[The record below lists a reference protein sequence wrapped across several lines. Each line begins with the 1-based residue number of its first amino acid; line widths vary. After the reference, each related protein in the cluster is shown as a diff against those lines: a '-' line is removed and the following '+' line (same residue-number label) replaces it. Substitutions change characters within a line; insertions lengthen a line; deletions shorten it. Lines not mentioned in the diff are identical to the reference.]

1 MASSSCSS
9 DVVLTFSVDS
19 LQVVPGLLATAVVLG
34 IVIGVVAAGLL
45 CWYVL
50 LPLLSRKVKEKVV
63 AVENK
68 PDVIQDNQDVISKAK
83 KKTKVKD
90 SKLLPLVEEGDQLS
104 NNGVAAFA
112 LKAKV
117 VYPINQKFR
126 PLADGASNPSL
137 HENYKRTQLPNQIF
151 EDSAESSMESMSQG
165 EKEDGSSTTTI
176 HSNTSLDRFYER
188 IFPRIN
194 SFPEVLQC
202 NGCDMKLCLYSLCL
216 QSLPLIENE
225 LRQEQ
230 YTMFVQIL
238 RINLTNLLLEKKI
251 DRDLYMHI
259 VSSEETALE
268 ELEQKYRTRLMS
280 NKSSHGKG
288 SEAQTMEDIER
299 REREYSDHLIRNLE
313 GFWNQIENVHQLLHD
328 KAKCS
333 YDEAERI
340 MMNMVQ
346 KMIIVESILYD
357 SQEELAMEIQ
367 EKMIRWEHMAK
378 VVDSLKYQIQEES
391 ECRLNAV
398 SKTLEQLTIK
408 KKLTVRQKERHL
420 TELFKD
426 FWEEVSRYNKDCYQQ
441 TKAAIAEHLGHRNK
455 LIEILQKKQKE
466 ECSKFLAGA
475 EGSVDADDFIKEYHK
490 LLEDERELQGALEDE
505 EDCKAIDAVA
515 ELCKELYTGASQTF
529 ERLVK
534 KLFLQ
539 TLPEISNLT
548 LGECERMKHELRH
561 NLSIELEKAEN
572 ERKTKIKLFQEM
584 LVQEKQLWPKEQV
597 RSSALDKYM
606 CETQQEIVQG
616 VLNRLNGLSE
626 DSNKFALQKHKFLL
640 RSVLRTL
647 ALRNIAM
654 ATLTQ
659 MRMSRK
665 IVIVQELKEQHA
677 LEKCKWHLQD
687 EEQWQTQKE
696 MEAHILEEENKLE
709 EETWRAR
716 SDSQQQLLLD
726 LTDANNGIRQHMERT
741 IGQMLIHH
749 AQQEAAKS
757 MMEDN
762 GEFKERLVEAAVESV
777 YVTSNSVN
785 KLVQGYSQNLEQIL
799 KDHEKEKNKQMKA
812 IKEDASKLRSNHKL
826 TKTKTK
832 KKFPEPSSTYDLH
845 KGLISQQNQ
854 LLEKLRRFQQIS
866 LDSLKQKKLVVHLLE
881 GQLEN
886 KLKDAEQEFIAELAS
901 MARIRLTDNNSSV
914 NRNVHSEPSSKIP
927 SMKKLK

>member
-1 MASSSCSS
+1 MASCSS

-19 LQVVPGLLATAVVLG
+19 LQVLPGLLATAVLLG
-34 IVIGVVAAGLL
+34 IVTGVAAAGLL

-50 LPLLSRKVKEKVV
+50 LPLLSRKTKEKVV
-63 AVENK
+63 IVDNK
-68 PDVIQDNQDVISKAK
+68 PDVIQDTQDVASKGK
-83 KKTKVKD
+83 KKMKIKD
-90 SKLLPLVEEGDQLS
+90 SKLLPLEEEGDQLS

-137 HENYKRTQLPNQIF
+137 HENYKRTRLPNQIF
-151 EDSAESSMESMSQG
+151 EDFAESSMESMSQG
-165 EKEDGSSTTTI
+165 EKDDGSSSTTI

-188 IFPRIN
+188 MFPRVK

-202 NGCDMKLCLYSLCL
+202 NGSDVKLCLYSLCL
-216 QSLPLIENE
+216 QSLPFLENE

-238 RINLTNLLLEKKI
+238 RINLTDLLLEKKI
-251 DRDLYMHI
+251 DRELYTHI
-259 VSSEETALE
+259 ISAQEMELE
-268 ELEQKYRTRLMS
+268 ELEQKYRSRLMS
-280 NKSSHGKG
+280 NKSFHGKG
-288 SEAQTMEDIER
+288 SESQTMEDIER

-313 GFWNQIENVHQLLHD
+313 GFWNQIDNVHQILHD

-340 MMNMVQ
+340 MKNMIS
-346 KMIIVESILYD
+346 KMIVVESILWD

-378 VVDSLKYQIQEES
+378 VIESLKFQIQEES

-408 KKLTVRQKERHL
+408 KKLTVKQKERHL

-426 FWEEVSRYNKDCYQQ
+426 FWEEVARYNKDCYQE
-441 TKAAIAEHLGHRNK
+441 TKAAIGEHLGHRNK
-455 LIEILQKKQKE
+455 LLDILQKKQKE
-466 ECSKFLAGA
+466 ERLKFLAGA
-475 EGSVDADDFIKEYHK
+475 EGSVDADNFIKEYHK
-490 LLEDERELQGALEDE
+490 LLEDQRELLGALEDE

-515 ELCKELYTGASQTF
+515 ELCKELYTAASQTF
-529 ERLVK
+529 EKLVK

-539 TLPEISNLT
+539 KLPEITKLT
-548 LGECERMKHELRH
+548 LGECESMKHELRH
-561 NLSIELEKAEN
+561 NLSLELEKAEN

-584 LVQEKQLWPKEQV
+584 LVQEKQLWALEQV
-597 RSSALDKYM
+597 RSSALDKYV
-606 CETQQEIVQG
+606 CETQQQIVQW
-616 VLNRLNGLSE
+616 VLIRLSGLSE
-626 DSNKFALQKHKFLL
+626 DSNKFAFQRHKFLL

-709 EETWRAR
+709 EETWQAR
-716 SDSQQQLLLD
+716 SDFQQQLLLD
-726 LTDANNGIRQHMERT
+726 LTDANNGIRQHMEQT

-749 AQQEAAKS
+749 AQQEAAKT

-777 YVTSNSVN
+777 YVTSNNVN
-785 KLVQGYSQNLEQIL
+785 KLVQGYNQNLEIIL
-799 KDHEKEKNKQMKA
+799 KDHEKEKSKQLNA
-812 IKEDASKLRSNHKL
+812 IKEDASKLRNNHKPS
-826 TKTKTK
+826 KTKSK
-832 KKFPEPSSTYDLH
+832 KKLPGPSSSYDLH
-845 KGLISQQNQ
+845 KGLISQQKQ
-854 LLEKLRRFQQIS
+854 LLEKLRLFQQIR
-866 LDSLKQKKLVVHLLE
+866 LDSLKQKKSVLHLLE
-881 GQLEN
+881 AQLEN
-886 KLKDAEQEFIAELAS
+886 KLKDTEQEFIAELAS
-901 MARIRLTDNNSSV
+901 IAKIRLTDNNSSV
-914 NRNVHSEPSSKIP
+914 SRNVNPEPSSRIP
-927 SMKKLK
+927 SMKKSK

>member
-1 MASSSCSS
+1 MGNSE
-9 DVVLTFSVDS
+9 TF
-19 LQVVPGLLATAVVLG
+19 P
-34 IVIGVVAAGLL
+34 
-45 CWYVL
+45 
-50 LPLLSRKVKEKVV
+50 VKEKVV
-63 AVENK
+63 TLEKNK
-68 PDVIQDNQDVISKAK
+68 PDVNQVNQDAASKPQ
-83 KKTKVKD
+83 KKTKAKN
-90 SKLLPLVEEGDQLS
+90 SKLLPLEEEGDQLS

-137 HENYKRTQLPNQIF
+137 HENYKRTRLPNQIF
-151 EDSAESSMESMSQG
+151 EDFAESSMESMSQG
-165 EKEDGSSTTTI
+165 EKEDGSSSTTI

-188 IFPRIN
+188 MFPRVN

-202 NGCDMKLCLYSLCL
+202 NGCDVKLCLYSLCL
-216 QSLPLIENE
+216 QNLPLLDTE

-238 RINLTNLLLEKKI
+238 RINLTDLLQEKKI
-251 DRDLYMHI
+251 DRELYTHI
-259 VSSEETALE
+259 ISSQEAELE
-268 ELEQKYRTRLMS
+268 ELEQTYRTRLMS
-280 NKSSHGKG
+280 KKTSHGKG
-288 SEAQTMEDIER
+288 TESQTMEDIER

-313 GFWNQIENVHQLLHD
+313 GFWKQIESVHQLLHD

-340 MMNMVQ
+340 MMNVML
-346 KMIIVESILYD
+346 KMIAVENILCD
-357 SQEELAMEIQ
+357 SQEELVMEIQ
-367 EKMIRWEHMAK
+367 EKMIRWEHMTK
-378 VVDSLKYQIQEES
+378 VVESLKYQIQEES

-408 KKLTVRQKERHL
+408 KKLTVKQKERHL

-441 TKAAIAEHLGHRNK
+441 MKALIAEHMRHRNK

-466 ECSKFLAGA
+466 ERLSFLTRA
-475 EGSVDADDFIKEYHK
+475 EGTVDADHFITEYHK
-490 LLEDERELQGALEDE
+490 LLEDQRELQGALEDE
-505 EDCKAIDAVA
+505 EDCKAIDTVA
-515 ELCKELYTGASQTF
+515 ELCQELYTGASQRF
-529 ERLVK
+529 EKMVK
-534 KLFLQ
+534 KLCLQ
-539 TLPEISNLT
+539 TLPENTSLT
-548 LGECERMKHELRH
+548 LGECESMKHELRD
-561 NLSIELEKAEN
+561 NLSTELEKAEN

-584 LVQEKQLWPKEQV
+584 LLQEKQLWAKEQV
-597 RSSALDKYM
+597 RSSALDRYV
-606 CETQQEIVQG
+606 CETQQQVVQG
-616 VLNRLNGLSE
+616 VLIRLSGLSE
-626 DSNKFALQKHKFLL
+626 DSNKFALQRHKFLL
-640 RSVLRTL
+640 KSVLRTL

-696 MEAHILEEENKLE
+696 MEAHILEEANKLE
-709 EETWRAR
+709 EETWQAR
-716 SDSQQQLLLD
+716 SDFQQQLLLD
-726 LTDANNGIRQHMERT
+726 LTDANNGIQQHMERT
-741 IGQMLIHH
+741 IGQMLIHR
-749 AQQEAAKS
+749 AQQEAAKT

-777 YVTSNSVN
+777 YITSNSVN
-785 KLVQGYSQNLEQIL
+785 KLVQGYNQNIEQIL
-799 KDHEKEKNKQMKA
+799 KDHEKEKSKQLKA
-812 IKEDASKLRSNHKL
+812 IKENASKLRSNHKL
-826 TKTKTK
+826 SKIKPK
-832 KKFPEPSSTYDLH
+832 KLPEPSSSYDLH
-845 KGLISQQNQ
+845 QRLISEQKQM
-854 LLEKLRRFQQIS
+854 LEKFRLFQQIR
-866 LDSLKQKKLVVHLLE
+866 LDSLRQKKSVLHLLE

-886 KLKDAEQEFIAELAS
+886 KMKDAEQEFIAELAS

-914 NRNVHSEPSSKIP
+914 NRNVHSEPLGKIP

>member
-1 MASSSCSS
+1 MASAGCSS

-34 IVIGVVAAGLL
+34 IVLGVVAAGFL
-45 CWYVL
+45 CWYVF
-50 LPLLSRKVKEKVV
+50 LPLFSRKLKKKVGTLEKS
-63 AVENK
+63 K
-68 PDVIQDNQDVISKAK
+68 PDVTQTNQDVASKAK
-83 KKTKVKD
+83 KKRKIKNP
-90 SKLLPLVEEGDQLS
+90 KLLPLEEEGDQLS

-137 HENYKRTQLPNQIF
+137 HENYKRTRLPNQIF

-165 EKEDGSSTTTI
+165 EKEDGSSSTTI

-188 IFPRIN
+188 MFPRVN

-202 NGCDMKLCLYSLCL
+202 NGCDVKLCLYSLCL
-216 QSLPLIENE
+216 QSLPLLDTE

-238 RINLTNLLLEKKI
+238 RINLTDLLLEKKI
-251 DRDLYMHI
+251 DRELYTHI
-259 VSSEETALE
+259 ISSREAELE
-268 ELEQKYRTRLMS
+268 ELEQTHQTRLTAK
-280 NKSSHGKG
+280 KSSHKKG
-288 SEAQTMEDIER
+288 SESQTMEDIER
-299 REREYSDHLIRNLE
+299 REREHSDHLIRNLE
-313 GFWNQIENVHQLLHD
+313 GFWKQIENVHQLLHD

-340 MMNMVQ
+340 MMNVML
-346 KMIIVESILYD
+346 KMIIVENILCD
-357 SQEELAMEIQ
+357 SQEELVMEIQ

-378 VVDSLKYQIQEES
+378 VVESLKYQIQEES

-408 KKLTVRQKERHL
+408 KKLTMKQKERHL
-420 TELFKD
+420 TQLFKD

-441 TKAAIAEHLGHRNK
+441 TKAAIAEHLTHRNK
-455 LIEILQKKQKE
+455 LVDILQKKQKE
-466 ECSKFLAGA
+466 ERLNFLARA
-475 EGSVDADDFIKEYHK
+475 ERSVDADHFITEYHK
-490 LLEDERELQGALEDE
+490 LVEDQRELQGALEDE
-505 EDCKAIDAVA
+505 EDCKAIDTVA
-515 ELCKELYTGASQTF
+515 EICKELYTGASLTF
-529 ERLVK
+529 EKLVK

-539 TLPEISNLT
+539 TLPEITNLT
-548 LGECERMKHELRH
+548 LVECESMKHEMRD

-584 LVQEKQLWPKEQV
+584 LVQEKQLWTKEQV
-597 RSSALDKYM
+597 RSSALDRYV
-606 CETQQEIVQG
+606 CEAQQKVVQG
-616 VLNRLNGLSE
+616 VLIRLSGLNE
-626 DSNKFALQKHKFLL
+626 DSNKFALQRHKFLL
-640 RSVLRTL
+640 KCVLRTL
-647 ALRNIAM
+647 DLRNIAM

-709 EETWRAR
+709 EETWQAR
-716 SDSQQQLLLD
+716 SDFQQQLLLD

-749 AQQEAAKS
+749 AQQEAAKT

-777 YVTSNSVN
+777 YVTSNGVN
-785 KLVQGYSQNLEQIL
+785 KLVQGYHQNIEKIL
-799 KDHEKEKNKQMKA
+799 KDHEKEKSKQLKA
-812 IKEDASKLRSNHKL
+812 VKENESKLRSNHKL
-826 TKTKTK
+826 AKAKPK
-832 KKFPEPSSTYDLH
+832 KPPEPSSSYDLH
-845 KGLISQQNQ
+845 ERLISEQKQ
-854 LLEKLRRFQQIS
+854 LLEKLRLFQQLR
-866 LDSLKQKKLVVHLLE
+866 LDSLRQKKSVLYLLQ
-881 GQLEN
+881 GKLEN

-914 NRNVHSEPSSKIP
+914 NRNVHSEPSGKVP

>member
-1 MASSSCSS
+1 MASGGCSS
-9 DVVLTFSVDS
+9 DLVLTFSVDS
-19 LQVVPGLLATAVVLG
+19 LQVDPGLLATAVVLG
-34 IVIGVVAAGLL
+34 ILLGVVVAGLL
-45 CWYVL
+45 CWYVF

-63 AVENK
+63 TLEKNK
-68 PDVIQDNQDVISKAK
+68 PDVNQVNQDAASKPQ
-83 KKTKVKD
+83 KKTKAKN
-90 SKLLPLVEEGDQLS
+90 SKLLPLEEEGDQLS

-137 HENYKRTQLPNQIF
+137 HENYKRTRLPNQIF
-151 EDSAESSMESMSQG
+151 EDFAESSMESMSQG
-165 EKEDGSSTTTI
+165 EKEDGSSSTTI

-188 IFPRIN
+188 MFPRVN

-202 NGCDMKLCLYSLCL
+202 NGCDVKLCLYSLCL
-216 QSLPLIENE
+216 QNLPLLDTE

-238 RINLTNLLLEKKI
+238 RINLTDLLQEKKI
-251 DRDLYMHI
+251 DRELYTHI
-259 VSSEETALE
+259 ISSQEAELE
-268 ELEQKYRTRLMS
+268 ELEQTYRTRLMS
-280 NKSSHGKG
+280 KKTSHGKG
-288 SEAQTMEDIER
+288 TESQTMEDIER

-313 GFWNQIENVHQLLHD
+313 GFWKQIESVHQLLHD

-340 MMNMVQ
+340 MMNVML
-346 KMIIVESILYD
+346 KMIAVENILCD
-357 SQEELAMEIQ
+357 SQEELVMEIQ
-367 EKMIRWEHMAK
+367 EKMIRWEHMTK
-378 VVDSLKYQIQEES
+378 VVESLKYQIQEES

-408 KKLTVRQKERHL
+408 KKLTVKQKERHL

-441 TKAAIAEHLGHRNK
+441 MKALIAEHMRHRNK

-466 ECSKFLAGA
+466 ERLSFLTRA
-475 EGSVDADDFIKEYHK
+475 EGTVDADHFITEYHK
-490 LLEDERELQGALEDE
+490 LLEDQRELQGALEDE
-505 EDCKAIDAVA
+505 EDCKAIDTVA
-515 ELCKELYTGASQTF
+515 ELCQELYTGASQRF
-529 ERLVK
+529 EKMVK
-534 KLFLQ
+534 KLCLQ
-539 TLPEISNLT
+539 TLPENTSLT
-548 LGECERMKHELRH
+548 LGECESMKHELRD
-561 NLSIELEKAEN
+561 NLSTELEKAEN

-584 LVQEKQLWPKEQV
+584 LLQEKQLWAKEQV
-597 RSSALDKYM
+597 RSSALDRYV
-606 CETQQEIVQG
+606 CETQQQVVQG
-616 VLNRLNGLSE
+616 VLIRLSGLSE
-626 DSNKFALQKHKFLL
+626 DSNKFALQRHKFLL
-640 RSVLRTL
+640 KSVLRTL

-696 MEAHILEEENKLE
+696 MEAHILEEANKLE
-709 EETWRAR
+709 EETWQAR
-716 SDSQQQLLLD
+716 SDFQQQLLLD
-726 LTDANNGIRQHMERT
+726 LTDANNGIQQHMERT
-741 IGQMLIHH
+741 IGQMLIHR
-749 AQQEAAKS
+749 AQQEAAKT

-777 YVTSNSVN
+777 YITSNSVN
-785 KLVQGYSQNLEQIL
+785 KLVQGYNQNIEQIL
-799 KDHEKEKNKQMKA
+799 KDHEKEKSKQLKA
-812 IKEDASKLRSNHKL
+812 IKENASKLRSNHKL
-826 TKTKTK
+826 SKIKPK
-832 KKFPEPSSTYDLH
+832 KLPEPSSSYDLH
-845 KGLISQQNQ
+845 QRLISEQKQM
-854 LLEKLRRFQQIS
+854 LEKFRLFQQIR
-866 LDSLKQKKLVVHLLE
+866 LDSLRQKKSVLHLLE

-886 KLKDAEQEFIAELAS
+886 KMKDAEQEFIAELAS

-914 NRNVHSEPSSKIP
+914 NRNVHSEPLGKIP